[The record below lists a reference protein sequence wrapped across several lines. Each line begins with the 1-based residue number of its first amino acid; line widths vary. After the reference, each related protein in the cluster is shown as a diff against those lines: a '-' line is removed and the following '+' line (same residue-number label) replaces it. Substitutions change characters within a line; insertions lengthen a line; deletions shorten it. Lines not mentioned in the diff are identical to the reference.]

1 MKNLSIVG
9 KFAALLAVF
18 GVFTLG
24 VATYSAS
31 QISKIDESYTD
42 LLRHDSIAA
51 LALGKADKAFENG
64 RAAIGDLLMLTD
76 DALNAKAIKELKDAH
91 DAFLGDM
98 DRAVAAAPQEATL
111 VDLKAAGLNVL
122 DNVCKLTIQ
131 KAMVAT
137 IAADVA
143 ASQAIFLRDCQPQ
156 FPALSVKISEAA
168 KRLEDQVGIRNHDLS
183 DLSQDTIRMTFAII
197 VAGLLVVMTA
207 SFFAIRAWLVQPIK
221 QLAATMVQLANGDLA
236 VPVAGADRKDEVG
249 SMAKAVQV
257 FKDNGL
263 RARQVEAE
271 ASAMRDQSE
280 REREHN
286 AAVQRARSEE
296 MATATSNLAGGL
308 QRLSTGD
315 LTFQLSEPF
324 ARDFESLRS
333 DYNAAADQLRQTL
346 AAVAEATGS
355 IDSGTREISLSAD
368 DLSKRTE
375 QQAASLEETAAA
387 LDEITT
393 NVANAS
399 KRTDEARLLAK
410 QANES
415 AVQSGIIVAG
425 AVEAMH
431 KIENSSQQISSI
443 IGVIDDIAFQ
453 TNLLALNAGVEAA
466 RAGEAGKGFA
476 VVAQEVRELAQ
487 RSAQAAREIKE
498 LIRNSSVEV
507 EGGVKLV
514 SQTGDALKTIESY
527 IVEIN
532 RHMEA
537 IATSAREQSIGLSEV
552 NMAVNQMDQVTQKNA
567 AMVEES
573 NAASATLA
581 TEVGRLRSL
590 VSQFRLEMTEA
601 THAVRKTGDN
611 ALAIGPKLAWSRRL

>member
-1 MKNLSIVG
+1 
-9 KFAALLAVF
+9 
-18 GVFTLG
+18 
-24 VATYSAS
+24 
-31 QISKIDESYTD
+31 
-42 LLRHDSIAA
+42 
-51 LALGKADKAFENG
+51 
-64 RAAIGDLLMLTD
+64 
-76 DALNAKAIKELKDAH
+76 
-91 DAFLGDM
+91 
-98 DRAVAAAPQEATL
+98 
-111 VDLKAAGLNVL
+111 
-122 DNVCKLTIQ
+122 
-131 KAMVAT
+131 
-137 IAADVA
+137 
-143 ASQAIFLRDCQPQ
+143 
-156 FPALSVKISEAA
+156 
-168 KRLEDQVGIRNHDLS
+168 
-183 DLSQDTIRMTFAII
+183 MT
-197 VAGLLVVMTA
+197 T
-207 SFFAIRAWLVQPIK
+207 SFFAIRVWLVQPIK
-221 QLAATMVQLANGDLA
+221 LLAATMVQLANGHLA
-236 VPVAGADRKDEVG
+236 VPVTGADRKDEVG

-415 AVQSGIIVAG
+415 AVQSGIIVAN

-487 RSAQAAREIKE
+487 RSAHAAREIKG
-498 LIRNSSVEV
+498 LIRNSSDEV

-537 IATSAREQSIGLSEV
+537 TATSAREQSIGLSEV

-581 TEVGRLRSL
+581 TEVSRLRSL
-590 VSQFRLEMTEA
+590 VSQFQLEMTEA
-601 THAVRKTGDN
+601 TDAVRKAGDN
-611 ALAIGPKLAWSRRL
+611 SLATGPKLAWSRRL

>member
-1 MKNLSIVG
+1 MKNISITG
-9 KFAALLAVF
+9 KFATLMAAF
-18 GVFTLG
+18 AVFTLG

-42 LLRHDSIAA
+42 LLKHDSIAA

-76 DALNAKAIKELKDAH
+76 DALNAKAIKELKNAH
-91 DAFLGDM
+91 DEFQGDM
-98 DRAVAAAPQEATL
+98 DRAIAAAPREATL

-122 DNVCKLTIQ
+122 DNVCKVTIE

-137 IAADVA
+137 AAADVA
-143 ASQAIFLRDCQPQ
+143 ASQSIFLRDCQPQ
-156 FPALSVKISEAA
+156 FPALSVKISDAA
-168 KRLEDQVGIRNHDLS
+168 KRLKDQVQTRNLELS
-183 DLSQDTIRMTFAII
+183 AISQDTIRATFAII
-197 VAGLLVVMTA
+197 IAGLMAVMTT
-207 SFFAIRAWLVQPIK
+207 SFFAIRGWLVQPIK

-236 VPVAGADRKDEVG
+236 VSVAGADRKDEVG
-249 SMAKAVQV
+249 GMAKAVQV

-263 RARQVEAE
+263 RARHIEAE
-271 ASAMRDQSE
+271 ASAMRDESE

-286 AAVQRARSEE
+286 AAIERARSEE
-296 MATATSNLAGGL
+296 MAMATSNLAGGL
-308 QRLSTGD
+308 QRLSAGD

-355 IDSGTREISLSAD
+355 IDNGTREISLSAD
-368 DLSKRTE
+368 DLSRRTE

-387 LDEITT
+387 LDQITT

-399 KRTDEARLLAK
+399 KRTDDARLLAK

-415 AVQSGIIVAG
+415 AVQSGIIVAN

-431 KIENSSQQISSI
+431 NIESSSQQISSI

-498 LIRNSSVEV
+498 LIRNSSDEV
-507 EGGVKLV
+507 EGGVQLV
-514 SQTGDALKTIESY
+514 NQTGNALKTIETY

-532 RHMEA
+532 LHMDA
-537 IATSAREQSIGLSEV
+537 IATSAREQSTGLSEV

-581 TEVGRLRSL
+581 SEVSRLRSL
-590 VSQFRLEMTEA
+590 VSQFRLGVTETSHVLRDVGENGRPA
-601 THAVRKTGDN
+601 
-611 ALAIGPKLAWSRRL
+611 GPSLVWARRS